1 MITLSKRLQAVADLV
16 KPVSTI
22 ADIGCDHG
30 FMSIYLIQSNRCEHV
45 IAMDVNEGPL
55 LRAKEH
61 ILEHA
66 LQNQIE
72 TRLSD
77 GGKALLL
84 QDFEKEGKQIPEAQ
98 GVIMAGMGGRLMT
111 KILQDS
117 KAVFGQ
123 MEQWILQPQSEPGL
137 VRKTIRDLGFS
148 IEEENMVLE
157 DGKYYGMLRAV
168 PRSLILEETQNDSCP
183 FHQDVL
189 DQYGTYLIQNGNPC
203 FLDFLQYQINQ
214 TKQILENL
222 QGQQSERTLAAKENL
237 QEKLQLFI
245 RLQEF
250 TKKNDN

>member
-1 MITLSKRLQAVADLV
+1 MITLSKRLQAVANLV
-16 KPVSTI
+16 KPVTTM

-117 KAVFGQ
+117 KTVFGQ
-123 MEQWILQPQSEPGL
+123 MEQWILQPQSEPSL
-137 VRKTIRDLGFS
+137 VRKTIRDLGFT

-157 DGKYYGMLRAV
+157 DGKYYSMLRAV
-168 PRSLILEETQNDSCP
+168 PRSLALEETQNDSSP

-189 DQYGTYLIQNGNPC
+189 DQYGSYLIQNGNSC

-245 RLQEF
+245 RLQEY
-250 TKKNDN
+250 TKKNSN

>member
-16 KPVSTI
+16 KPVSTM

-55 LRAKEH
+55 LRAKDH

-77 GGKALLL
+77 GGKALQLL
-84 QDFEKEGKQIPEAQ
+84 DLGKEGVQKPEAQ

-117 KAVFGQ
+117 KTVFGQ
-123 MEQWILQPQSEPGL
+123 MEQWILQPQSEPSL
-137 VRKTIRDLGFS
+137 VRKTIRDLGFT

-168 PRSLILEETQNDSCP
+168 PRSLALEETQNDSSP

-189 DQYGTYLIQNGNPC
+189 DQYGSYLIQNGNSC

-245 RLQEF
+245 RLQEY
-250 TKKNDN
+250 TKKNSN

>member
-16 KPVSTI
+16 KPVSTM

-30 FMSIYLIQSNRCEHV
+30 FMSIYLIQSKRCEHV

-137 VRKTIRDLGFS
+137 VRKTIRELGFF

-157 DGKYYGMLRAV
+157 DGKYYSMLRAV
-168 PRSLILEETQNDSCP
+168 PRSLALEETQNDSSP

-189 DQYGTYLIQNGNPC
+189 DQYGSYLIQNGNSC
-203 FLDFLQYQINQ
+203 FLDFLQYQIDQ

-222 QGQQSERTLAAKENL
+222 QGQQSERTMAAKENL